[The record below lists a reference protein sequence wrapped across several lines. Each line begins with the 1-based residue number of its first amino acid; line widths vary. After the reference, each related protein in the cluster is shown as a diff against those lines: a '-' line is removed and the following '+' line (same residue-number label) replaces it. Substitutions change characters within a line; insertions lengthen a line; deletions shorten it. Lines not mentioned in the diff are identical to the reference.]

1 MSRFPS
7 CFPNQSFQEVGKHP
21 TPVGWQECAR
31 PCQQGTEVSEHL
43 SVPAAFPRTDI
54 SGTGGSE
61 SRSGTGL
68 CEPDLS
74 FLPVGSHTAVAA
86 ESYSQVRQELQRL
99 SDGMDVSEGFK
110 AFAALMD
117 CRPDLGSKAELPR
130 SRRSLQG
137 WSKVD
142 PAKTRPPRPFA
153 LVALIVV
160 KLLPNQHWQH
170 FSASLHT

>member
-7 CFPNQSFQEVGKHP
+7 CCPNQSIQEVGKHP

-31 PCQQGTEVSEHL
+31 PCQQETEVSEH
-43 SVPAAFPRTDI
+43 VPAAFPRDI
-54 SGTGGSE
+54 SGTDGSE

-74 FLPVGSHTAVAA
+74 FLPVCRHTAVAA
-86 ESYSQVRQELQRL
+86 ESYSQVRL
-99 SDGMDVSEGFK
+99 SEGFK